1 MSIVFNAHKIKKSI
15 GPRMLFQGIT
25 FGIESGSRIG
35 LVGPNGAGKSTL
47 LKCMAGLDETDDGDM
62 VWTSQ
67 VKRSYITQSPV
78 YRDDQSLKDFLV
90 SGLTALEIKDF
101 DSSEL
106 TYDLWELISKLNLQ
120 ETDLEKKFVELSGGG
135 QKKAQIIRALLSKP
149 DFLLMDE
156 PTNHLDVDSIMW
168 VEDYLRNRQD
178 IGYIIVT
185 HDRLFLENT
194 VDEILE
200 INPTFKDGY
209 IRSRGGYA
217 EYIEQRNEY
226 VRAQNV
232 QQQRRQNDL
241 RTELAWL
248 RRGAIARLKKQQAR
262 QNSAHELIAEVDNL
276 KTLNRSRKID
286 IEMKTSGKSP
296 KKLVEINH
304 LNVSRNSK
312 KLITDLN
319 FLIHKNTRLGLLGA
333 NGSGKSTL
341 IQLILDSEKLTGGL
355 EYTGEIKKYD
365 DIKVNYFEQN
375 RKSLNPNASVL
386 KNICPDGDYVHVHGK
401 PVHVR
406 GYLDRF
412 GFRHDQH
419 DLKVKEISGGEQNRL
434 LLAILMTQECQLLIL
449 DEPTNDL
456 DFQTLDSLKETLDQ
470 FDGAI
475 ILVSHDRAFLD
486 EVCNEVLYF
495 SQEKNDNELIRFV
508 SFLQWQDWISEK
520 KKAEV
525 IAAKNASKNPKKTA
539 RLSYKEERE
548 YGIIEESIAK
558 KESDVDKLKADL
570 SNEDVTSNAK
580 KLLEITTQIGALE
593 IEIEKSYQRWQVL
606 EDKKNS

>member
-1 MSIVFNAHKIKKSI
+1 MSIVFTAHKIKKSI
-15 GPRMLFQGIT
+15 GPRLLFQNIT

-47 LKCMAGLDETDDGDM
+47 LRCMAGLDQADGGDL
-62 VWTSQ
+62 VWSKE
-67 VKRSYITQSPV
+67 VKRAYITQSPV
-78 YRDDQSLKDFLV
+78 YKDDQTLKSFLI
-90 SGLTALEIKDF
+90 SGLSPSEIKEF

-106 TYDLWELISKLNLQ
+106 IYDLWELISKLNLQ
-120 ETDLEKKFVELSGGG
+120 ETDLEKKFGELSGGG

-168 VEDYLRNRQD
+168 VEDYLRNRND
-178 IGYIIVT
+178 IGYLIVT

-217 EYIEQRNEY
+217 EYIEQRGDY

-232 QQQRRQNDL
+232 QQQRRQNDM

-262 QNSAHELIAEVDNL
+262 QNSAHELIAEVENL
-276 KTLNRSRKID
+276 QSLNRSRKID
-286 IEMKTSGKSP
+286 IEMKTTGKSP
-296 KKLVEINH
+296 KKLVEINK

-312 KLITDLN
+312 KLITNLD

-341 IQLILDSEKLTGGL
+341 IQLILDSTKLNGGL
-355 EYTGEIKKYD
+355 EFTGEIKKYD

-386 KNICPDGDYVHVHGK
+386 KNICPEGDYVHVHGK

-412 GFRHDQH
+412 GFRQDQY

-495 SQEKNDNELIRFV
+495 SQDKNDNELIRFV

-520 KKAEV
+520 KKSEV
-525 IAAKNASKNPKKTA
+525 AAAKSAAKTIKKTA

-548 YGIIEESIAK
+548 FGLIEEAIAL
-558 KESDVDKLKADL
+558 KETEVEELKAKL
-570 SNEDVTSNAK
+570 SDNAVTSDAK
-580 KLLEITTQIGALE
+580 KLLEITTHIGGLE
-593 IEIEKSYQRWQVL
+593 VEIGKSYERWQVL